1 MAVYGVWGLPRSGK
15 TTFLTAAAIET
26 LNGHKFMRLKPH
38 KKVLST
44 FPLDGCYK
52 LNPYQIGKIDIQ
64 DSLLLI
70 DEISSFFDARN
81 WKVFPEET
89 RTWFQLHGHYHC
101 DVIFCSQYWSDAD
114 ARLRNLAE
122 RYYLLEP
129 SIFPHVSF
137 VKPIDR
143 ILGVVDGQIQD
154 SYSIGSPISWTPVLR
169 WKYYKYF
176 DSYAQTLK
184 LDTLQTLDKW

>member
-1 MAVYGVWGLPRSGK
+1 MSVYGVFGLPRAGK
-15 TTFLTAAAIET
+15 TTFLTAAAVHSLE
-26 LNGHKFMRLKPH
+26 GKRFMRLKPH
-38 KKVLST
+38 GQVLTT
-44 FPLDGCYK
+44 FPLQGCGK
-52 LNPYQIGKIDIQ
+52 LNPFDIGKVDIQ

-81 WKVFPEET
+81 WKTFPECT
-89 RTWFQLHGHYHC
+89 RSWFQLHGHYKC

-122 RYYLLEP
+122 RYYLLES
-129 SIFPHVSF
+129 SIIPHLSW

-143 ILGVVDGQIQD
+143 YLGVKDGEIAD
-154 SYSIGSPISWTPVLR
+154 TYDIGSFLTWTPIFR
-169 WKYYKYF
+169 KKYYKYF

-184 LDTLQTLDKW
+184 LDTLHTFEQW